1 MRASQRKQTPEVG
14 QASGQM
20 LAGPEGA
27 SVSTSRG
34 SPRAAFACCADGQK
48 PVEAGQGSAP
58 GRHHCAHRGLS
69 PSSGSSVS
77 SLSPLRPPRS
87 ADRAGLA
94 HAQDSRTLWCH
105 NCRWGARRAGSP
117 RDPTQPLCAP
127 RGPGLGPCS
136 WPSASALP
144 VSVFLTHRIFSLPHL
159 GLLEQILPL
168 SPVAAASA
176 ATCLGSL
183 ALFVR
188 PVCWGLSSRAVPDSP
203 SLPLSGS
210 LSPLLASLRA
220 HPGCYGNA
228 ASGTR
233 WWLGAGSQECRSRLH
248 FRCQAPSRRGG
259 GGSWS
264 GVGGTRGLPRPRRFL
279 LGRGRWQEGR
289 YEHGSEDIRWCPG
302 WGRGG

>member
-105 NCRWGARRAGSP
+105 NCRYSES
-117 RDPTQPLCAP
+117 LCKLFKAT
-127 RGPGLGPCS
+127 
-136 WPSASALP
+136 A
-144 VSVFLTHRIFSLPHL
+144 VFFHIYFIHIYSLFIHIYVHICYLYSYLYTYIHIYFIF
-159 GLLEQILPL
+159 I
-168 SPVAAASA
+168 
-176 ATCLGSL
+176 
-183 ALFVR
+183 
-188 PVCWGLSSRAVPDSP
+188 
-203 SLPLSGS
+203 
-210 LSPLLASLRA
+210 
-220 HPGCYGNA
+220 
-228 ASGTR
+228 
-233 WWLGAGSQECRSRLH
+233 
-248 FRCQAPSRRGG
+248 
-259 GGSWS
+259 
-264 GVGGTRGLPRPRRFL
+264 
-279 LGRGRWQEGR
+279 
-289 YEHGSEDIRWCPG
+289 I
-302 WGRGG
+302 

>member
-1 MRASQRKQTPEVG
+1 ML
-14 QASGQM
+14 QADTTAHTG
-20 LAGPEGA
+20 
-27 SVSTSRG
+27 
-34 SPRAAFACCADGQK
+34 
-48 PVEAGQGSAP
+48 GSAP
-58 GRHHCAHRGLS
+58 AAARVSAAFLPCAHPGPRTGLAWRMRRTAGLS
-69 PSSGSSVS
+69 GVTT
-77 SLSPLRPPRS
+77 
-87 ADRAGLA
+87 AG
-94 HAQDSRTLWCH
+94 
-105 NCRWGARRAGSP
+105 GARGGLEAPGT
-117 RDPTQPLCAP
+117 PTQPLCAP

-248 FRCQAPSRRGG
+248 FRCQAPSRRSG